1 MHTQLVSF
9 NQKISLYCMSLLY
22 ITAGIYHFVSP
33 KFYSAIVPTFIPFPF
48 VIIYMSGVAE
58 IVLGIL
64 LLFNKTRKA
73 ATWGIIVLLIVIFPA
88 NVQMLINYI
97 EQHNPNIWVAALRL
111 PLQAPLIWWAWKLKD
126 LII

>member
-1 MHTQLVSF
+1 
-9 NQKISLYCMSLLY
+9 
-22 ITAGIYHFVSP
+22 
-33 KFYSAIVPTFIPFPF
+33 
-48 VIIYMSGVAE
+48 MSGVAE